1 MSSLPRVGSVTRE
14 RVAREFDDRGP
25 DVCRTEIILE
35 LEANNPEVLDMASR
49 CARDV
54 GNFERI
60 MTGFCIFYRL
70 LTAAARAALRTSPD
84 GGGAQLLTLLPRV
97 SAATRARIV
106 GRIEVLGSQ
115 QFTQAALGELE
126 HNNPELL
133 SMAHNFAAAEYDYA
147 GVMQGFALLFAC
159 LAAEAEQERGVLH

>member
-1 MSSLPRVGSVTRE
+1 MSSLPRVAGLTRE
-14 RVAREFDDRGP
+14 RIAREFDDRGP

-35 LEANNPEVLDMASR
+35 LEASNPELLDMATR

-84 GGGAQLLTLLPRV
+84 SGTQQLALLPRV
-97 SAATRARIV
+97 STATRALMV
-106 GRIEVLGSQ
+106 GRIDALGSQ
-115 QFTQAALGELE
+115 QFTQDALAELE
-126 HNNPELL
+126 QNNPELL
-133 SMAHNFAAAEYDYA
+133 IMAHNFASDQPDYV

-159 LAAEAEQERGVLH
+159 LSAQAEQERGVLH